1 MSYKN
6 FHIIALSAA
15 MLSLS
20 ACGSSDQNTT
30 EADSTRVEEAPIVDV
45 EQVSSRMVP
54 QIGEYTASIEAFK
67 TNNITSSTPNR
78 IKKILVDVGS
88 KVARGQRVAILDDV
102 NIDQLKVRLDNTERE
117 YQRALKLLE
126 IGGGTQQ
133 TVDQVKTELDAARRQ
148 YNNMVENTI
157 LTSPI
162 SGVVTARNYDPGD
175 MTGALPILVIE
186 QVQPVKVILN
196 ISESEFSKVH
206 NGMKAEI
213 TLDTYPDEKFAG
225 NVSLIHPTIDPAT
238 RTFTVEITIPNAT
251 NKVLPGMF
259 ARVTMSFGEEMHVVV
274 PDRAV
279 VKQTGSGNKY
289 VYVYNP
295 STKTVSYNK
304 VTLGQR
310 IDNSYEV
317 IDGVP
322 DGASVVISGQ
332 SKLGDG
338 MKVELLSRK

>member
-1 MSYKN
+1 MSKKH
-6 FHIIALSAA
+6 FPLITLTAAL
-15 MLSLS
+15 LSLS
-20 ACGSSDQNTT
+20 SCGSSDQNAAETDTT
-30 EADSTRVEEAPIVDV
+30 TVEAAPIVDIQ
-45 EQVSSRMVP
+45 QVNSRTVP
-54 QIGEYTASIEAFK
+54 QLGQYTASIEAFK
-67 TNNITSSTPNR
+67 TNNITTSTPNR
-78 IKKILVDVGS
+78 IKTILVDVGS
-88 KVARGQRVAILDDV
+88 KIAKGQRVAVLDDV
-102 NIDQLKVRLDNTERE
+102 NIDQMKVRLDNTERE

-148 YNNMVENTI
+148 YSNMVENTI

-186 QVQPVKVILN
+186 QIQPVKVVLN
-196 ISESEFSKVH
+196 ISESEFAKVH
-206 NGMKAEI
+206 KGMKAEI
-213 TLDTYPDEKFAG
+213 ALDTYPDEKFSG
-225 NVSLIHPTIDPAT
+225 SVSLIHPTIDPAT
-238 RTFTVEITIPNAT
+238 RTFTVEITISNAG

-259 ARVTMSFGEEMHVVV
+259 ARVTMNFGEAIHVVV

-289 VYVYNP
+289 VYVYDP

-310 IDNSYEV
+310 IDDAYEV
-317 IDGVP
+317 IDGVQ
-322 DGASVVISGQ
+322 DGAMVVISGQ
-332 SKLGDG
+332 TRLGDG
-338 MKVELLSRK
+338 VKVELLQKK